1 MYGIRWDSI
10 EVREVLTLPVQ
21 DTCSGYLFRIPAHDV
36 GVPDLVDRCSDQGSA
51 LLVLVVYLSYAL
63 LLCSPLRSGA
73 ILLRQ

>member
-36 GVPDLVDRCSDQGSA
+36 GVPDLVDRCSDQQSDHT
-51 LLVLVVYLSYAL
+51 
-63 LLCSPLRSGA
+63 PNA
-73 ILLRQ
+73 IGVGVHPY

>member
-36 GVPDLVDRCSDQGSA
+36 GVPDLVDRCSDQQSDHT
-51 LLVLVVYLSYAL
+51 S
-63 LLCSPLRSGA
+63 
-73 ILLRQ
+73 